1 MLIVMSGL
9 PGSGKSTLAQAL
21 APRLP
26 ATILNKD
33 SARAALF
40 PSSDITYTSHQDDF
54 VVHILLQVAEFYFE
68 QDPQRKVILDGR
80 TFYRQ
85 YQVTQVLDFCRL
97 HERPVAFIACTCPD
111 EIACERLKS
120 AQRSGEHPAADR
132 NYELYQRMKVQSEPL
147 EIPHL
152 RVDTSQALELCIQI
166 SLHYLQSL

>member
-26 ATILNKD
+26 AIILNKD

-40 PSSDITYTSHQDDF
+40 PPSDITYTSHQDDF
-54 VVHILLQVAEFYFE
+54 VVSILLQVAEFYFE

-80 TFYRQ
+80 TFYRR
-85 YQVTQVLDFCRL
+85 YQVAQVLDFCRM
-97 HERPVAFIACTCPD
+97 HGRQVVFIACTCPD
-111 EIACERLKS
+111 EITQGRLKL

-132 NYELYQRMKVQSEPL
+132 NYELYQRLKAQSQPL
-147 EIPHL
+147 DIPHL
-152 RVDTSQALELCIQI
+152 KVDTSQAIELCIQL